1 MISRTTIDKVFEA
14 ARVEEVIGEF
24 VQLKKAGS
32 NYKGLS
38 PFSDERTPSFMVSPA
53 KGIWKD
59 FSTGKGGNAISFLME
74 QEHYSYPEA
83 IRYLAKKY
91 NIEIEETQ
99 QTDEQKKQ
107 ADERESMFL
116 VSEYARDYFHKILTE
131 DDQGIAIGLSYFKE
145 RGFTD
150 ETIKKFQLGYSLN
163 EWEAFTNE
171 ALNKGY
177 NLKYLEQTGLTIVR
191 DDPNAPGGKKQF
203 DRFKGRVLFPIHSM
217 SGRVLGFGG
226 RILGNDKKAAKYLNS
241 PESPIYHKSNVLYG
255 IHFAKQSIAKEDNCF
270 LVEGYTDVISMY
282 QAGIENVVASS
293 GTALTENQIRLVNRL
308 TKNITVLFDGD
319 AAGIRA
325 AMRGIDLILEQ
336 GMNVK
341 VLTFPD
347 GDDPDSFAK
356 KVSKEELKEYL
367 DNNAQDFI
375 KFKVSLLMEDAKKDP
390 VKKAGLI
397 HDIVMSISKIPDGIQ
412 QEVYLQECS
421 RLMDISESV
430 LFNELAQLKSRPQK
444 QTRQFRSQQ
453 PSRPSGKSQGGGI
466 QNPGLR
472 VDPNEPPLDV
482 LYPDKVGMQVS
493 PKEQKIDELNKY
505 EKEIIKAL
513 VLYGNLEVDF
523 EHFVEADNVTNPYAD
538 KLQVEIIP
546 NVVSR
551 EIYLNLQEDEIEFAD
566 PMFQSIYNEVMGQLV
581 QDETI
586 TVNNFINHP
595 DKQISSFVTSVL
607 MDDEK
612 HALSDWEAKE
622 IVVKSKTKSSV
633 LSKYVLEIIFNLRR
647 VLIDAKIDE
656 LKVDLSEGNN
666 REFALESIGNYL
678 GLRSLIC
685 EKLGRVV

>member
-270 LVEGYTDVISMY
+270 LVNS
-282 QAGIENVVASS
+282 
-293 GTALTENQIRLVNRL
+293 
-308 TKNITVLFDGD
+308 
-319 AAGIRA
+319 
-325 AMRGIDLILEQ
+325 
-336 GMNVK
+336 
-341 VLTFPD
+341 
-347 GDDPDSFAK
+347 
-356 KVSKEELKEYL
+356 
-367 DNNAQDFI
+367 
-375 KFKVSLLMEDAKKDP
+375 
-390 VKKAGLI
+390 
-397 HDIVMSISKIPDGIQ
+397 
-412 QEVYLQECS
+412 
-421 RLMDISESV
+421 
-430 LFNELAQLKSRPQK
+430 
-444 QTRQFRSQQ
+444 
-453 PSRPSGKSQGGGI
+453 
-466 QNPGLR
+466 
-472 VDPNEPPLDV
+472 
-482 LYPDKVGMQVS
+482 
-493 PKEQKIDELNKY
+493 
-505 EKEIIKAL
+505 
-513 VLYGNLEVDF
+513 
-523 EHFVEADNVTNPYAD
+523 
-538 KLQVEIIP
+538 
-546 NVVSR
+546 
-551 EIYLNLQEDEIEFAD
+551 
-566 PMFQSIYNEVMGQLV
+566 
-581 QDETI
+581 
-586 TVNNFINHP
+586 
-595 DKQISSFVTSVL
+595 
-607 MDDEK
+607 
-612 HALSDWEAKE
+612 
-622 IVVKSKTKSSV
+622 
-633 LSKYVLEIIFNLRR
+633 
-647 VLIDAKIDE
+647 
-656 LKVDLSEGNN
+656 
-666 REFALESIGNYL
+666 
-678 GLRSLIC
+678 
-685 EKLGRVV
+685 